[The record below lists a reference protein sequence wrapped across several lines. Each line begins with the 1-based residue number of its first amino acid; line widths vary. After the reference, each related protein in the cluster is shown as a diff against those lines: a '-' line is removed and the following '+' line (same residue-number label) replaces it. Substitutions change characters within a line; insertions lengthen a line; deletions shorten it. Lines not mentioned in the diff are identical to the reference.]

1 MKLVIL
7 DGYTENPGDLSW
19 DGLRELAEVT
29 VYDRTSLT
37 DPAQTIARIADAEIV
52 LTNKTPL
59 PRAVFEACPNIKM
72 VGVLATGY
80 NVVDIACA
88 RERGIPVCNV
98 PAYGTASVSQY
109 AIALLLEACH
119 HIGHHSDAVHAGR
132 WASCPDWCFWDYP
145 LIELEHK
152 TIGIIGFCRIGQSTG
167 RIAKALGMRVLAYD
181 VFPTDAGR
189 AVGEYVDLDTLLAAS
204 DVIALH
210 CNLTP
215 ENEKIICRENIA
227 KMKDGVILVN
237 NARGQLVAEQDLA
250 DALNSGKVAAA
261 ALDVVSTEPIR
272 SDNPLLQAKTV
283 SSPRTSP
290 GPPSKAASASW
301 TAPSATSANSS
312 PAPRKITCGGKF
324 PDYETHRIL
333 IEIRWVFCAEA
344 SSVFWFGGCL
354 SCIALR
360 SITRIKTAR
369 SSCGWPGNFMGSRA
383 DDAVGLELLFGDDVH
398 VGHLADAELFGQAV
412 VIEAGAA
419 GQDLDALAL
428 QRLQILERGRA
439 FTGDGRAGVVKQ
451 DRRGQRLLLREREQE
466 RLEQGSAELLVP
478 LAHVVGRDDDDG
490 LFLRRRGSAGDRL
503 LLRQLRALRR
513 GDGDAVFGVRDRL
526 DLDAAA
532 LALGQPSEILHRR
545 FIVDQRLH
553 APRAAERLQR
563 PQRLHDRQRAG
574 LPHRI
579 DPDHNPSSFVLLSEI

>member
-119 HIGHHSDAVHAGR
+119 HIGHHSDAVLAGR

-152 TIGIIGFCRIGQSTG
+152 TIGIIGFGRIGQSTG

-215 ENEKIICRENIA
+215 ENEKIICRENID

-272 SDNPLLQAKTV
+272 SDNPLLQAKNCILT
-283 SSPRTSP
+283 PHI
-290 GPPSKAASASW
+290 SW
-301 TAPSATSANSS
+301 APIES
-312 PAPRKITCGGKF
+312 RQ
-324 PDYETHRIL
+324 RIL
-333 IEIRWVFCAEA
+333 DCTIRNVRQF
-344 SSVFWFGGCL
+344 L
-354 SCIALR
+354 SG
-360 SITRIKTAR
+360 TPENNVW
-369 SSCGWPGNFMGSRA
+369 G
-383 DDAVGLELLFGDDVH
+383 
-398 VGHLADAELFGQAV
+398 
-412 VIEAGAA
+412 
-419 GQDLDALAL
+419 
-428 QRLQILERGRA
+428 
-439 FTGDGRAGVVKQ
+439 
-451 DRRGQRLLLREREQE
+451 
-466 RLEQGSAELLVP
+466 
-478 LAHVVGRDDDDG
+478 
-490 LFLRRRGSAGDRL
+490 
-503 LLRQLRALRR
+503 
-513 GDGDAVFGVRDRL
+513 
-526 DLDAAA
+526 
-532 LALGQPSEILHRR
+532 
-545 FIVDQRLH
+545 
-553 APRAAERLQR
+553 
-563 PQRLHDRQRAG
+563 
-574 LPHRI
+574 
-579 DPDHNPSSFVLLSEI
+579 

>member
-119 HIGHHSDAVHAGR
+119 HIGHHSDAVLAGR

-152 TIGIIGFCRIGQSTG
+152 TIGIIGFGRIGQSTG

-272 SDNPLLQAKTV
+272 SDNPLLQAKNCILT
-283 SSPRTSP
+283 PHI
-290 GPPSKAASASW
+290 SW
-301 TAPSATSANSS
+301 APIES
-312 PAPRKITCGGKF
+312 RQ
-324 PDYETHRIL
+324 RIL
-333 IEIRWVFCAEA
+333 DCTIRNVRQF
-344 SSVFWFGGCL
+344 L
-354 SCIALR
+354 SG
-360 SITRIKTAR
+360 TPENNVW
-369 SSCGWPGNFMGSRA
+369 G
-383 DDAVGLELLFGDDVH
+383 
-398 VGHLADAELFGQAV
+398 
-412 VIEAGAA
+412 
-419 GQDLDALAL
+419 
-428 QRLQILERGRA
+428 
-439 FTGDGRAGVVKQ
+439 
-451 DRRGQRLLLREREQE
+451 
-466 RLEQGSAELLVP
+466 
-478 LAHVVGRDDDDG
+478 
-490 LFLRRRGSAGDRL
+490 
-503 LLRQLRALRR
+503 
-513 GDGDAVFGVRDRL
+513 
-526 DLDAAA
+526 
-532 LALGQPSEILHRR
+532 
-545 FIVDQRLH
+545 
-553 APRAAERLQR
+553 
-563 PQRLHDRQRAG
+563 
-574 LPHRI
+574 
-579 DPDHNPSSFVLLSEI
+579 